1 MTPEPLIEREP
12 VRLPVWAA
20 TIVAGLIGLAID
32 LLMGGEWR
40 MALAGFLTTVPPV
53 LVGVEVARG
62 RSWSPSSVWLAT
74 VQARRDAAPAPAPQ
88 GEPFGFPP
96 PSS

>member
-1 MTPEPLIEREP
+1 MTEPTTLDREP

-20 TIVAGLIGLAID
+20 TIVAGLIGFAVD

-40 MALAGFLTTVPPV
+40 IALAGFLTTIPPV

-62 RSWSPSSVWLAT
+62 RAWSPSAVWLAT
-74 VQARRDAAPAPAPQ
+74 VQARRDGPTPPT
-88 GEPFGFPP
+88 GDPLPYPP
-96 PSS
+96 PS